1 MAIKT
6 LRKNME
12 QHPDATGAILS
23 WLNEVED
30 ANWDTPNELKAHY
43 RHASIISGKRTAE
56 AYEASLERIYEL
68 MQLELEPGTALGDE
82 LEVLTLLV
90 QIFEQ
95 KAFPM
100 PKPLPLDAIRFRM
113 EQLGLSESELIRILG
128 NRSRKSEILSGK
140 RKLSL
145 QMIRRISQEL
155 NISADVLI
163 QAY

>member
-1 MAIKT
+1 
-6 LRKNME
+6 
-12 QHPDATGAILS
+12 
-23 WLNEVED
+23 
-30 ANWDTPNELKAHY
+30 
-43 RHASIISGKRTAE
+43 
-56 AYEASLERIYEL
+56 
-68 MQLELEPGTALGDE
+68 
-82 LEVLTLLV
+82 
-90 QIFEQ
+90 
-95 KAFPM
+95 M